1 MEENN
6 VLTIEDTAKD
16 AKLVEAASLDD
27 ASLDSKTGLLKPR
40 RRRRVSLDARKA
52 RSGYIFVLPFIL
64 GIVLIYLPI
73 LLDSIWFSL
82 GQLQPTIIDGV
93 PGKELVFVGFKNY
106 VAALTDSSGFVTS
119 LTSGIQQLVFEV
131 PAVIVFSLF
140 IAVVLNQKMLGR
152 AAFRAIFFV
161 PVIIA
166 TGLMES
172 INATDIM
179 TDSVGSG
186 IDDGTGMQAGEGII
200 SVLDVTA
207 LFEGMGFGGAKLVV
221 YVVNLV
227 NNVYN
232 IINYSGV
239 QMLIFLAGLQSI
251 SPSIYEAC
259 QIEGA
264 TGWETFWKITFP
276 MISPM
281 ILVNAVYTTI
291 DAFTRSDNVM
301 MKFIDTVKVGSSEKA
316 TAMYWIYFG
325 AVALIIAVVAAI
337 SSTFIF
343 YQRRD

>member
-1 MEENN
+1 
-6 VLTIEDTAKD
+6 
-16 AKLVEAASLDD
+16 
-27 ASLDSKTGLLKPR
+27 
-40 RRRRVSLDARKA
+40 
-52 RSGYIFVLPFIL
+52 
-64 GIVLIYLPI
+64 
-73 LLDSIWFSL
+73 
-82 GQLQPTIIDGV
+82 
-93 PGKELVFVGFKNY
+93 
-106 VAALTDSSGFVTS
+106 
-119 LTSGIQQLVFEV
+119 
-131 PAVIVFSLF
+131 
-140 IAVVLNQKMLGR
+140 
-152 AAFRAIFFV
+152 
-161 PVIIA
+161 
-166 TGLMES
+166 MES

-186 IDDGTGMQAGEGII
+186 INDGTGMQAGEGII
-200 SVLDVTA
+200 NVLDVTA
-207 LFEGMGFGGAKLVV
+207 LFEGMGFGSAQLVV

-227 NNVYN
+227 NNVYD

-301 MKFIDTVKVGSSEKA
+301 MTFISGELDSEKA

-325 AVALIIAVVAAI
+325 AVALIIAVVAGIA
-337 SSTFIF
+337 STFIF